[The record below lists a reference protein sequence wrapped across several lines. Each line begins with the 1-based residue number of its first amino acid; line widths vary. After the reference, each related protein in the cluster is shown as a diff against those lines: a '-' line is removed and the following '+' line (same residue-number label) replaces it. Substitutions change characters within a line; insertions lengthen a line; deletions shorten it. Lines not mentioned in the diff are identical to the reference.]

1 MAQQD
6 QNQQGQQGDDLDREL
21 ADALSAASAA
31 TLSPEEEERARKLA
45 AIEEAR
51 AARRIAEAKRRRI
64 AGDALE
70 REARAEAGGR
80 YLVRAFD
87 LGSLF
92 PDVPSEQIPG
102 GGVLVLR
109 SHPPEA
115 KRSWDRE
122 VEAKARDLSE
132 INADLV
138 CASIVRPRMS
148 ADQGVRF
155 RAWLESEM
163 GCGVANQL
171 LAPVLELGGARVA
184 ETKRG
189 R

>member
-1 MAQQD
+1 MALATTSM
-6 QNQQGQQGDDLDREL
+6 DDLDREL
-21 ADALSAASAA
+21 AEAQAAASAVALSAD
-31 TLSPEEEERARKLA
+31 EEERARKLA

-51 AARRIAEAKRRRI
+51 SARRIAEAKRRKL

-70 REARAEAGGR
+70 REARTEAAGR

-87 LGSLF
+87 LGALL
-92 PDVPSEQIPG
+92 PDVPSEQLPG

-109 SHPPEA
+109 SHPPDA
-115 KRSWDRE
+115 KRAWDRE
-122 VEAKARDLSE
+122 IESKGRDLSE

-138 CASIVRPRMS
+138 CASIVRPKLS
-148 ADQGVRF
+148 AEQGIRF
-155 RAWLESEM
+155 RAWLESDM
-163 GCGVANQL
+163 GCGIANQL
-171 LAPVLELGGARVA
+171 LAPVLELGGARIA